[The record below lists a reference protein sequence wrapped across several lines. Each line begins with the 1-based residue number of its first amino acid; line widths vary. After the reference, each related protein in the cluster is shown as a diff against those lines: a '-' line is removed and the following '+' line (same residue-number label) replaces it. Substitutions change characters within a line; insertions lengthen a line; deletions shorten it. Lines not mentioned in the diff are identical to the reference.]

1 MVGMDL
7 EGGRYFFN
15 AVREGDS
22 VLFASDDENECS
34 LWVMAL
40 YRATGQSH
48 KPTPPISSGQNSSI
62 SKLQGDA
69 DKARKHGMEDYIS
82 ADPCQF
88 EHALIFKI
96 LQSLALDYRL
106 SDTFASM
113 VRPETSY
120 DLFLTL
126 FNLQGWFS
134 PGQVFV
140 LDEYCARYGV
150 RGCYRHLCYLSDLLD
165 RAEKNFMIDPTLIHY
180 SFAFCA
186 SHVHG
191 NRPDGVGSI
200 THEEK
205 EKFQEIKERL
215 RVLLEYQITNF
226 RWVF

>member
-1 MVGMDL
+1 MSLKVFIYNYKIKLQNFQLLSAALMVGMDL

-88 EHALIFKI
+88 DHAQLFKL
-96 LQSLALDYRL
+96 LQNLALDYRL
-106 SDTFASM
+106 NDPFASM
-113 VRPETSY
+113 VSVVYYFQSWKKKFYILPE
-120 DLFLTL
+120 F
-126 FNLQGWFS
+126 G
-134 PGQVFV
+134 
-140 LDEYCARYGV
+140 A
-150 RGCYRHLCYLSDLLD
+150 
-165 RAEKNFMIDPTLIHY
+165 
-180 SFAFCA
+180 
-186 SHVHG
+186 
-191 NRPDGVGSI
+191 
-200 THEEK
+200 
-205 EKFQEIKERL
+205 
-215 RVLLEYQITNF
+215 
-226 RWVF
+226 